1 MNPSTDKGALIARIA
16 STRASLHR
24 DLDELGHALDVPNRL
39 RTSFRLHPLAWVA
52 GAVGAGI
59 LAATLFSRKGKSG
72 GISQWRP
79 MLLGTLG
86 FLGNRALTLS
96 LPALGDFLDTELT
109 RWLDRRR
116 TPSKGSDGQEGR
128 ISL

>member
-1 MNPSTDKGALIARIA
+1 MNSPTDKGALLARIA

-39 RTSFRLHPLAWVA
+39 RSSFRLHPLAWVA

-59 LAATLFSRKGKSG
+59 LAAIFFRRNGKGG
-72 GISQWRP
+72 ALSQWRP

-96 LPALGDFLDTELT
+96 LPALRDVLDTELT

-116 TPSKGSDGQEGR
+116 SSATGTPTGEGR
-128 ISL
+128 VSL